1 MGRQRSKE
9 DYEDISKLIHQAALN
24 PHMDSDML
32 NKICDASKQN
42 GFAGL
47 CTSLSHLKIA
57 RKRLGSKNDTKL
69 ISIIAFPFG
78 LIPTHNKLKEAEYA
92 IEEGAEEL
100 DLVPNFHALNDKNNQ
115 LFAEEINLICELGI
129 PVRVIVDANSLLASK
144 NLSIAINASI
154 EAGAKGI
161 QSGNGFGPPTTS
173 VQIKKLAE
181 IIKNRCSIKAVG
193 GIKTFNQAREIVQA
207 GATQIGTSFGFEL
220 VQGQKD
226 KTQ

>member
-9 DYEDISKLIHQAALN
+9 DYEDISKFIHQAALN

-32 NKICDASKQN
+32 KKICDASKQN

-47 CTSLSHLKIA
+47 CTSLSHLPIA
-57 RKRLGSKNDTKL
+57 RKRLGSKNETKL

-78 LIPTHNKLKEAEYA
+78 FIPTLNKLKEAEYA

-100 DLVPNFHALNDKNNQ
+100 DLVPNFQALNDKNNQ
-115 LFAEEINLICELGI
+115 LFAEEVNLICELGI
-129 PVRVIVDANSLLASK
+129 PIRVIVDTHILLASK

-154 EAGAKGI
+154 EAGINGI

-173 VQIKKLAE
+173 IQIKKLSE
-181 IIKNRCSIKAVG
+181 IVKNRCSIKAVG
-193 GIKTFNQAREIVQA
+193 GIKTLHQAREIVKA
-207 GATQIGTSFGFEL
+207 GATHIGTSFGFEL
-220 VQGQKD
+220 IQGQKN
-226 KTQ
+226 QIQ